1 MKRYTAKHVPHLWSS
16 QNFRVAGQHLT
27 EFHCPTCK
35 LQKQSSIE
43 HHHTLLFLPFA
54 VCFTEVQSSV
64 SSTNQRTITPMGD
77 GILVS
82 LHLINMASPLPLP
95 PQLRGFQIVNN
106 NRFQDKSA
114 SRLCRG
120 GGGGGLAVF
129 GNGQN
134 GFLPLRLRRLLSR
147 GEAAAAMEQRKQ
159 QQLEGGGFSDRKE
172 ARRAAKERKKQEEAT
187 RREQEWQA
195 KLATHSEQQMDAIRR
210 RIVEVSHMRREAR
223 KARKLKLE
231 QAMKMGAPDIVI
243 DLEFSHLMTTS
254 QLSSLM
260 QQVRK
265 ERNPIPLNPRI
276 PPISSSSSHKPSKLQ
291 IALLH
296 PQSRSRACY
305 ACMLLYSQSG
315 SRACWCCM
323 MLLYPQSKAR
333 ACDAACSCITS
344 DTNLQPSHR
353 QVGLLSY
360 QRRNLL
366 QRNTTTKCRFR
377 PANAKVEIICS
388 WFYRILASIYSGQSV
403 PHAHGIE
410 VVWCT
415 VYLHWLIE
423 ESMTQK
429 KGEVLLWCQREG
441 SYTMLAFCNRLHRDC
456 CRWTQQDSRIP
467 PVV

>member
-1 MKRYTAKHVPHLWSS
+1 
-16 QNFRVAGQHLT
+16 
-27 EFHCPTCK
+27 
-35 LQKQSSIE
+35 
-43 HHHTLLFLPFA
+43 
-54 VCFTEVQSSV
+54 
-64 SSTNQRTITPMGD
+64 MGD
-77 GILVS
+77 AILIS

-120 GGGGGLAVF
+120 GGGGLAVF

-134 GFLPLRLRRLLSR
+134 GFLPLRLRRLPSR
-147 GEAAAAMEQRKQ
+147 GEAAAAMEQGKLQ
-159 QQLEGGGFSDRKE
+159 ESGFSDRKE
-172 ARRAAKERKKQEEAT
+172 ARRAAKDRKKQEEST

-231 QAMKMGAPDIVI
+231 QAMQMGAPDIVI

-296 PQSRSRACY
+296 PQSRSRVCY
-305 ACMLLYSQSG
+305 ACVLLYSQSG
-315 SRACWCCM
+315 SRAC
-323 MLLYPQSKAR
+323 
-333 ACDAACSCITS
+333 
-344 DTNLQPSHR
+344 
-353 QVGLLSY
+353 
-360 QRRNLL
+360 
-366 QRNTTTKCRFR
+366 
-377 PANAKVEIICS
+377 
-388 WFYRILASIYSGQSV
+388 
-403 PHAHGIE
+403 
-410 VVWCT
+410 
-415 VYLHWLIE
+415 
-423 ESMTQK
+423 
-429 KGEVLLWCQREG
+429 
-441 SYTMLAFCNRLHRDC
+441 
-456 CRWTQQDSRIP
+456 
-467 PVV
+467 

>member
-1 MKRYTAKHVPHLWSS
+1 LNT
-16 QNFRVAGQHLT
+16 
-27 EFHCPTCK
+27 
-35 LQKQSSIE
+35 II
-43 HHHTLLFLPFA
+43 LFLPFA
-54 VCFTEVQSSV
+54 VCFTKVQSSV
-64 SSTNQRTITPMGD
+64 SSTNQGTIIPMGD
-77 GILVS
+77 GILIS

-95 PQLRGFQIVNN
+95 PQLRGFEIVNN

-120 GGGGGLAVF
+120 GGGGGLAVC

-147 GEAAAAMEQRKQ
+147 GEAAAAMEQGKQQQ
-159 QQLEGGGFSDRKE
+159 QQLEGSGLSDRKE

-231 QAMKMGAPDIVI
+231 QAMQMGAPDIVI

-265 ERNPIPLNPRI
+265 ERNPFPLNPRI

-296 PQSRSRACY
+296 PQSRSRTC
-305 ACMLLYSQSG
+305 
-315 SRACWCCM
+315 
-323 MLLYPQSKAR
+323 
-333 ACDAACSCITS
+333 
-344 DTNLQPSHR
+344 
-353 QVGLLSY
+353 
-360 QRRNLL
+360 
-366 QRNTTTKCRFR
+366 
-377 PANAKVEIICS
+377 
-388 WFYRILASIYSGQSV
+388 
-403 PHAHGIE
+403 
-410 VVWCT
+410 
-415 VYLHWLIE
+415 
-423 ESMTQK
+423 
-429 KGEVLLWCQREG
+429 
-441 SYTMLAFCNRLHRDC
+441 
-456 CRWTQQDSRIP
+456 
-467 PVV
+467 

>member
-1 MKRYTAKHVPHLWSS
+1 
-16 QNFRVAGQHLT
+16 
-27 EFHCPTCK
+27 
-35 LQKQSSIE
+35 
-43 HHHTLLFLPFA
+43 
-54 VCFTEVQSSV
+54 
-64 SSTNQRTITPMGD
+64 MGD

-82 LHLINMASPLPLP
+82 LHLISMASPLP
-95 PQLRGFQIVNN
+95 PQLRGFLIVNN

-120 GGGGGLAVF
+120 GGGGDLAVF
-129 GNGQN
+129 ANGQN

-147 GEAAAAMEQRKQ
+147 GEAAAAMEQGKQ
-159 QQLEGGGFSDRKE
+159 QQLEGSGFSDRKE

-231 QAMKMGAPDIVI
+231 QAMQMGAPDIVI

-276 PPISSSSSHKPSKLQ
+276 PPISSSSHKPSKIQ

-315 SRACWCCM
+315 SRAC
-323 MLLYPQSKAR
+323 
-333 ACDAACSCITS
+333 
-344 DTNLQPSHR
+344 
-353 QVGLLSY
+353 
-360 QRRNLL
+360 
-366 QRNTTTKCRFR
+366 
-377 PANAKVEIICS
+377 
-388 WFYRILASIYSGQSV
+388 
-403 PHAHGIE
+403 
-410 VVWCT
+410 
-415 VYLHWLIE
+415 
-423 ESMTQK
+423 
-429 KGEVLLWCQREG
+429 
-441 SYTMLAFCNRLHRDC
+441 
-456 CRWTQQDSRIP
+456 
-467 PVV
+467 

>member
-1 MKRYTAKHVPHLWSS
+1 
-16 QNFRVAGQHLT
+16 
-27 EFHCPTCK
+27 
-35 LQKQSSIE
+35 
-43 HHHTLLFLPFA
+43 
-54 VCFTEVQSSV
+54 
-64 SSTNQRTITPMGD
+64 MGD

-120 GGGGGLAVF
+120 GAGGGGLGVF

-134 GFLPLRLRRLLSR
+134 GFLPLSLRRLLSR
-147 GEAAAAMEQRKQ
+147 GEAAAAMEQGKQ

-231 QAMKMGAPDIVI
+231 QAMKMGAPDVVI

-315 SRACWCCM
+315 SRAC
-323 MLLYPQSKAR
+323 
-333 ACDAACSCITS
+333 
-344 DTNLQPSHR
+344 
-353 QVGLLSY
+353 
-360 QRRNLL
+360 
-366 QRNTTTKCRFR
+366 
-377 PANAKVEIICS
+377 
-388 WFYRILASIYSGQSV
+388 
-403 PHAHGIE
+403 
-410 VVWCT
+410 
-415 VYLHWLIE
+415 
-423 ESMTQK
+423 
-429 KGEVLLWCQREG
+429 
-441 SYTMLAFCNRLHRDC
+441 
-456 CRWTQQDSRIP
+456 
-467 PVV
+467 

>member
-1 MKRYTAKHVPHLWSS
+1 
-16 QNFRVAGQHLT
+16 
-27 EFHCPTCK
+27 
-35 LQKQSSIE
+35 
-43 HHHTLLFLPFA
+43 
-54 VCFTEVQSSV
+54 
-64 SSTNQRTITPMGD
+64 MGD
-77 GILVS
+77 GLLVS

-147 GEAAAAMEQRKQ
+147 GEAAAAMEQGKQ
-159 QQLEGGGFSDRKE
+159 QQQQQPEGSGFSDRKE

-187 RREQEWQA
+187 RREQEWQS
-195 KLATHSEQQMDAIRR
+195 KLATHSEQQMDTIRR

-223 KARKLKLE
+223 KARKLKME
-231 QAMKMGAPDIVI
+231 QAMQMGAPDIVI

-276 PPISSSSSHKPSKLQ
+276 PPISSSSSHKPSKRQ

-315 SRACWCCM
+315 SRAC
-323 MLLYPQSKAR
+323 
-333 ACDAACSCITS
+333 
-344 DTNLQPSHR
+344 
-353 QVGLLSY
+353 
-360 QRRNLL
+360 
-366 QRNTTTKCRFR
+366 
-377 PANAKVEIICS
+377 
-388 WFYRILASIYSGQSV
+388 
-403 PHAHGIE
+403 
-410 VVWCT
+410 
-415 VYLHWLIE
+415 
-423 ESMTQK
+423 
-429 KGEVLLWCQREG
+429 
-441 SYTMLAFCNRLHRDC
+441 
-456 CRWTQQDSRIP
+456 
-467 PVV
+467 

>member
-1 MKRYTAKHVPHLWSS
+1 M
-16 QNFRVAGQHLT
+16 
-27 EFHCPTCK
+27 
-35 LQKQSSIE
+35 
-43 HHHTLLFLPFA
+43 
-54 VCFTEVQSSV
+54 
-64 SSTNQRTITPMGD
+64 

-120 GGGGGLAVF
+120 GGGGGGGGGLGVF

-134 GFLPLRLRRLLSR
+134 GFLPLRLRCLLSR
-147 GEAAAAMEQRKQ
+147 GEAAAAMEQGKQ

-231 QAMKMGAPDIVI
+231 QAMKMGAPDVVI

-296 PQSRSRACY
+296 PQSRSRAF
-305 ACMLLYSQSG
+305 ML
-315 SRACWCCM
+315 
-323 MLLYPQSKAR
+323 
-333 ACDAACSCITS
+333 ACSCTH
-344 DTNLQPSHR
+344 N
-353 QVGLLSY
+353 
-360 QRRNLL
+360 
-366 QRNTTTKCRFR
+366 
-377 PANAKVEIICS
+377 
-388 WFYRILASIYSGQSV
+388 
-403 PHAHGIE
+403 
-410 VVWCT
+410 
-415 VYLHWLIE
+415 
-423 ESMTQK
+423 
-429 KGEVLLWCQREG
+429 
-441 SYTMLAFCNRLHRDC
+441 
-456 CRWTQQDSRIP
+456 QDQEH
-467 PVV
+467 VDAA